1 MNVTPGTK
9 LGRYEIRSKIGEGGM
24 GEVYLARDVE
34 IGRDVA
40 VKVLPAAFSAE
51 PERLKRF
58 QQEACATG
66 ALNHPNIL
74 SIYDVG
80 KHDGSPYVVSELLE
94 GETLRK
100 RVGGTPLAQRR
111 AIDYALQIA
120 NGLAAAHEKGII
132 HRDLKPENVFITND
146 GRLKILDFG
155 LAKLTQLD
163 GQQSQ
168 TEVPTRRVDTDPGVV
183 MGTVGYMSPEQLK
196 GRVVDQRSDIFSLG
210 AILYEMLSGRRAF
223 HGESAAETMS
233 AILRED
239 PPELSNTNKS
249 VSPALERLVNRCLEK
264 NPESRFHS
272 ASDLAFALD
281 AISGTSFVS
290 GQTLTTVGTGSAR
303 QRLRKQVPWI
313 LTAVLSLA
321 LIVTLFYVFLS
332 RRAPAPEAR
341 EAQRFTIP
349 LPEKS
354 QVIDA
359 PLISP
364 DGRRLVYRLN
374 TEDGKELLWLR
385 PLDSIEARPLAGTEG
400 ATQAFW
406 SPDSQSIG
414 FVAAGKLRRV
424 DLSGGAPQI
433 LCDIGSNPL
442 ASWGRDGVIIFSRG
456 VADGLYRV
464 PATGGTPVR
473 ITEVNGSLNELEHT
487 WPYFLPDGH
496 HFLYLARNTQPENST
511 IYVGSLDSK
520 ETKRLLQAHSG
531 VAYASPGYLL
541 FARETTLMAQ
551 SFDPDRLE
559 LKGDAFPVA
568 EHAVRNPVTG
578 RVMFSVSENGVLA
591 MRTGALAMNQLLWFD
606 RAGKQLSALT
616 VPGTYRAPAISP
628 DEKKVAVSR
637 FDFQALSTFDIWLID
652 EERGTQI
659 RFTTDPAG
667 DSDPAWS
674 PDADRIAF
682 VSTRN
687 GFSNLYQKSSNGTD
701 TEQSLFASKELKYAP
716 DWSPDGR
723 FILYGQLNPTTN
735 VDLFLLPLSGE
746 RKPEPFLQTNFIEA
760 QGRFSPD
767 GRWVAYISNETGK
780 FEVYVQSF
788 PAKGDKIPISIGG
801 GSQPKWRSDGR
812 ELYYYTP
819 DRKLM
824 AVEVNGEG
832 SVFKVGVAQP
842 LFEIRVSGAG
852 IDRGFPGAGYYTA
865 AHDGKRFLV
874 AATPQAPEPQQI
886 VVVLNW
892 TADLKR

>member
-1 MNVTPGTK
+1 MSVTPGIK

-40 VKVLPAAFSAE
+40 VKVLPSMFSAE
-51 PERLKRF
+51 QERLRRF
-58 QQEACATG
+58 QQEACAAG

-100 RVGGTPLAQRR
+100 RIGGTPLSPRR
-111 AIDYALQIA
+111 AIDYASQIA

-132 HRDLKPENVFITND
+132 HRDLKPENIFVTTD

-163 GQQSQ
+163 SHQSQ

-196 GRVVDQRSDIFSLG
+196 GRVVDQRSDIFSFG
-210 AILYEMLSGRRAF
+210 AIIYEMLSGRRAF

-290 GQTLTTVGTGSAR
+290 GQTLTTIVPLSAR
-303 QRLRKQVPWI
+303 QRLRKHLPWI

-321 LIVTLFYVFLS
+321 LIVALLYVFLS
-332 RRAPAPEAR
+332 RRAPAAEVR
-341 EAQRFTIP
+341 EAQRFIIP

-364 DGRRLVYRLN
+364 DGHRLVYRLN

-400 ATQAFW
+400 ATQTFW

-433 LCDIGSNPL
+433 LCDIASNPP
-442 ASWGRDGVIIFSRG
+442 ASWGRAGVIIFSRG

-473 ITEVNGSLNELEHT
+473 VTEVNGSVNELEHT
-487 WPYFLPDGH
+487 WPHFLPDGR
-496 HFLYLARNTQPENST
+496 HFLYLARNTQPENSA
-511 IYVGSLDSK
+511 IYVGALDSK
-520 ETKRLLQAHSG
+520 ETKRLLQVHSS
-531 VAYASPGYLL
+531 VAYAAPGYLL
-541 FARETTLMAQ
+541 FARETTLMGQ
-551 SFDPDRLE
+551 GFDLEKLE
-559 LKGDAFPVA
+559 LKGEPFPVA
-568 EHAVRNPVTG
+568 EQVVRNPING
-578 RVMFSVSENGVLA
+578 RAMFSVSESGILA
-591 MRTGALAMNQLLWFD
+591 LRTGALAMNQLIWFD
-606 RAGKQLSALT
+606 RAGKPLSALT
-616 VPGTYRAPAISP
+616 PPGTYSAPALSP

-637 FDFQALSTFDIWLID
+637 YDYQALSAFDVWLID
-652 EERGTQI
+652 LQRGAQI

-667 DSDPAWS
+667 DGDPAWS
-674 PDADRIAF
+674 PEADRIAF

-687 GFSNLYQKSSNGTD
+687 GISNLYQKSSSGTG
-701 TEQSLFASKELKYAP
+701 TEESLFASKESKFHP

-735 VDLFLLPLSGE
+735 VDLFLLPLTGE

-760 QGRFSPD
+760 QGRFSPN

-780 FEVYVQSF
+780 FEVYVQNF
-788 PAKGDKIPISIGG
+788 PAKGDKIPISTGG
-801 GSQPKWRSDGR
+801 GSQPKWRGDGR
-812 ELYYYTP
+812 ELFYYTP

-832 SVFKVGVAQP
+832 SEFKVGIAQP

-852 IDRGFPGAGYYTA
+852 VDRGFPGSGYYTPA
-865 AHDGKRFLV
+865 RDGKRFLV
-874 AATPQAPEPQQI
+874 AGTPESPERQQI
-886 VVVLNW
+886 AVVLNW